1 MSSVAESP
9 SVAEWLSVA
18 ETLFTAM
25 AMGSGDVG
33 SGGVS
38 SGDVGSAVPG
48 SVVSVS
54 GTAAPWAGFGA
65 ACRPLR
71 LGNFISTLSSPCA
84 G

>member
-18 ETLFTAM
+18 ETLSTAM

-33 SGGVS
+33 